1 MKQACWCWNVA
12 LSLGLLASL
21 CGSGA
26 GCDLPTSVC
35 IEGHQLS
42 NGHCCPAGASWVPDR
57 AACICLEASLC
68 GTGAP
73 VTPPLGPPPVQPAE
87 APAEAPFDPLSGALS
102 VFARVQ
108 ACAGDLAC
116 EESVFRDLRE
126 ASPPTPGAEEAAEAE
141 PAAEPAEDRH
151 VTEELHGSPD
161 PGEADES
168 PSRSAITQ
176 AMEEITPAVQACGA
190 GEHGQVTGTLIIT
203 GPTGRVTLATV
214 SGPFSGTPV
223 GACVARALRGATF
236 PPITRPTYTITYPFR
251 L

>member
-21 CGSGA
+21 CGSSA

-73 VTPPLGPPPVQPAE
+73 VTPPPAPPE
-87 APAEAPFDPLSGALS
+87 APAEALPQAPYDPISGALS

-108 ACAGDLAC
+108 ACAGDRAC

-126 ASPPTPGAEEAAEAE
+126 TSPPTPGAGEAAEAE
-141 PAAEPAEDRH
+141 AAAEPVEDRQ
-151 VTEELHGSPD
+151 VTEALLPDHGSSA
-161 PGEADES
+161 EADES
-168 PSRSAITQ
+168 PSRAAITH

-190 GEHGQVTGTLIIT
+190 GEHGQVTGTLIIS

-214 SGPFSGTPV
+214 SGAFAGTPV